1 MLRGAIIPAGE
12 GQLIMRFEPDS
23 YQLGENI
30 SRASSILLILLLLAA
45 IAGTIRFRKQPGA

>member
-1 MLRGAIIPAGE
+1 
-12 GQLIMRFEPDS
+12 MRFEPDS